1 MFLIQSVIAVYVGA
15 AVLPAVL
22 LFWYI
27 YKQDRYEKEPWP
39 LLRKLLLFGVLAAL
53 VAVILEKLGTYLL
66 SVSFSDS
73 RYSFI

>member
-39 LLRKLLLFGVLAAL
+39 LLQSCFFSAYWQRW
-53 VAVILEKLGTYLL
+53 LL
-66 SVSFSDS
+66 SFWKSWERICFLFLSLK
-73 RYSFI
+73 ITPTM

>member
-27 YKQDRYEKEPWP
+27 YKFK
-39 LLRKLLLFGVLAAL
+39 
-53 VAVILEKLGTYLL
+53 
-66 SVSFSDS
+66 
-73 RYSFI
+73 